1 MRGNGA
7 PTSARAVYANR
18 ILVLRALLSAIG
30 FNHGSN
36 SLQELFEHELGDIYF
51 AEHRMVD
58 AYEEFASNTNDQRL
72 TDLFEEH
79 REQVGEHIE
88 RLVQIFDTMGEPPQ
102 EEECLGIEG
111 LLDEYH
117 EFVEEDPDPSA
128 LDLYN
133 VTTAG
138 KTQRYEISAY
148 ESLVEVAKALGNE
161 EAADLL
167 CETLEEE
174 QETLKQLQEQGA
186 TFDYGSIPT

>member
-1 MRGNGA
+1 MGA
-7 PTSARAVYANR
+7 S
-18 ILVLRALLSAIG
+18 
-30 FNHGSN
+30 

-58 AYEEFASNTNDQRL
+58 AYEQFAANTNDQEV
-72 TDLFEEH
+72 TELFEAH
-79 REQVGEHIE
+79 REQVGEQIE

-111 LLDEYH
+111 LLDEYS
-117 EFVEEDPDPSA
+117 EFEGEDPDPSA

-133 VTTAG
+133 ITTAG

-148 ESLVEVAKALGNE
+148 ESLVEVAKALENE
-161 EAADLL
+161 EAAELL
-167 CETLEEE
+167 RETLDEEK
-174 QETLKQLQEQGA
+174 ETLGQLQDQGA